1 MNSLLIL
8 ASTMGADL
16 NLQWMEQ
23 LRDTLVWEWKKSSLF
38 LNVKQSPLFAG

>member
-23 LRDTLVWEWKKSSLF
+23 LRDTLVVGVEKEQFVS
-38 LNVKQSPLFAG
+38 